1 MSTDLLVFL
10 IPPREFGFVCP
21 LPPNANK
28 AQCDCQAAD
37 RALECSVNRP
47 TAYFFLMSN
56 ESMIIPQRG
65 LCCFPN
71 LAGKKPNTSSDAFLQ
86 VSAAGFSLKYSV
98 SSSPPPWFQKLRD
111 RQEQMELP
119 SKSDDIIML
128 ERQGRSSQK
137 SRPSSGNL
145 MQVTKLAVGQT
156 DIRNIGQNVSTAANG
171 SSLRGSSLPPPRNLK
186 PPRKNFGFSGSL
198 NRKDE
203 VVGGRPVDGHNSP
216 RRDQQPTFLQ
226 QLTGATYQRL
236 SPTKKRSLLPTP
248 ARGNRPMAAHQ
259 YMPIGRSPS
268 PAPHA
273 HFILGRTPTPTPQQ
287 QQQQKCTG
295 SRNF

>member
-1 MSTDLLVFL
+1 MRLPGCRSCFRVQCEPTDRIFLSHVQRIDDYPAARTLL
-10 IPPREFGFVCP
+10 
-21 LPPNANK
+21 LPQPGWQEAEYQQRRVS
-28 AQCDCQAAD
+28 AG
-37 RALECSVNRP
+37 ECSR
-47 TAYFFLMSN
+47 
-56 ESMIIPQRG
+56 
-65 LCCFPN
+65 
-71 LAGKKPNTSSDAFLQ
+71 
-86 VSAAGFSLKYSV
+86 FSLKYSV

-156 DIRNIGQNVSTAANG
+156 DIRNIGQNVSTAATG

-287 QQQQKCTG
+287 QQQQQKCTG